1 MFQFH
6 KGSIKTISTTQGIV
20 SESWFQFHK
29 GSIKTG
35 VYHPNVDRDPQFQFH
50 KGPIRTR
57 RVGGPIDSGGVGG
70 AKIIKA
76 IQKMSMLNNIF
87 SAEVRQLLLDAKK
100 Y

>member
-1 MFQFH
+1 MLIRLHCFNSTKVRLRRPRDSRRPPLVRFQFH
-6 KGSIKTISTTQGIV
+6 KGSIK
-20 SESWFQFHK
+20 
-29 GSIKTG
+29 
-35 VYHPNVDRDPQFQFH
+35 
-50 KGPIRTR
+50 TR

-76 IQKMSMLNNIF
+76 IQKMLMLNNIF